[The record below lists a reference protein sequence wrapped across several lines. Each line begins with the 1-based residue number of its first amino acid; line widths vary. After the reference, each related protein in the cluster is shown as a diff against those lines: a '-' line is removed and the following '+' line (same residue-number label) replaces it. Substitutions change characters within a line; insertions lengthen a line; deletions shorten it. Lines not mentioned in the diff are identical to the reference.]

1 MYQMIEK
8 ENEKK
13 IDFVVKRSNVLI
25 TTGNDLHCLISFL
38 PVKTRFL
45 YLFFFSTV
53 KVVNV
58 VNYYITNYIKRD
70 LGNPNFSCTAI
81 LIQLFS

>member
-8 ENEKK
+8 ENEEK

-38 PVKTRFL
+38 LVKTRFL
-45 YLFFFSTV
+45 YLFFFFFSTV

-58 VNYYITNYIKRD
+58 VNYYITI
-70 LGNPNFSCTAI
+70 
-81 LIQLFS
+81 

>member
-8 ENEKK
+8 ENEEK

-45 YLFFFSTV
+45 YLFFFFFSTV

-58 VNYYITNYIKRD
+58 VNYYITI
-70 LGNPNFSCTAI
+70 
-81 LIQLFS
+81 

>member
-8 ENEKK
+8 ENEEK

-45 YLFFFSTV
+45 YLFFFFNCQSC
-53 KVVNV
+53 KCSQLLH
-58 VNYYITNYIKRD
+58 NYIKRD
-70 LGNPNFSCTAI
+70 LGNPNFSCKAI